1 MPRTPTIK
9 DAVRRE
15 LYIPKEID
23 QAYERYARRQS
34 ISKSLAFRQGLVN
47 GLAVLAGDAPPG
59 SGGKRASHRR

>member
-1 MPRTPTIK
+1 MPRKPTIK

-59 SGGKRASHRR
+59 VGRLRQASRR